1 MARSIFAHRRR
12 HHGTTGSL
20 LGDIGRSFIHPH
32 KKNMRK
38 QPPPP
43 PSNVIGSGIRVDKA
57 KKAVVGKIPHAKIAV
72 AVSKV
77 GSAKLGHG
85 GFCHANKI
93 DNMAGSRHSGKGL
106 RRVV

>member
-1 MARSIFAHRRR
+1 MTRSIFAHRRR
-12 HHGTTGSL
+12 HHETGASL
-20 LGDIGRSFIHPH
+20 LGDIGRSFLHPH

-43 PSNVIGSGIRVDKA
+43 PSNVIGSG
-57 KKAVVGKIPHAKIAV
+57 KKAVVGKIPPAKISV
-72 AVSKV
+72 GVNKV

-106 RRVV
+106 RRVG